1 MPDLF
6 NNPAND
12 YIYPALSPCPGATD
26 DTYLEFINEEIGIV
40 AGNEILSKIDF
51 SDFRIPVA
59 SYSTQIKI
67 ISEGE
72 VVYVPGLTKG
82 LTRRQLGFTM
92 PTLVTTDEDLDSLFM
107 QIDFSINYNQNFAQL
122 DASIDASANY
132 TLNVDIDDAIN
143 IVLAA
148 KSINTTAV
156 YDPSNFFFLGTVDGY
171 DFDITNVT
179 LSLIDTSE
187 NTSSPFA
194 YTANAST
201 YELVEDLTLEVPYA
215 KYPNGAMQGMILKG
229 TFPTAA
235 SDSDKWIY
243 MNTVVSPFI
252 VYEENSTVEYDSSIV
267 TFLDPST
274 SLGTKPTIGTPVD
287 ASGTIDGSTLTSNI
301 ILDASI
307 SNSIISDSSIQNSI
321 IYDTSISDSFLDYSE
336 VVVTYGLNQ
345 PTFSGMEIWDSSITY
360 TNLVDSSIYRGFILD
375 SSVSNCTLYNVILSN
390 SSSSTDNRIIHID
403 ASVYNIIDTST
414 YYEQFSKKVDVGR
427 NIVGTTTILS
437 AAEYLDYINSNN
449 LWIKV
454 GELVAQVSSTDPGD
468 TTKNL
473 VGGFYVFNPHA
484 FDVQIEYIL
493 FI

>member
-6 NNPAND
+6 NNSSND

-26 DTYLEFINEEIGIV
+26 DMYLEFMDDEIGIV
-40 AGNEILSKIDF
+40 AGSEILSKIDF

-67 ISEGE
+67 IHEGE
-72 VVYVPGLTKG
+72 VAYIPGLTKG
-82 LTRRQLGFTM
+82 LTGRQQGFTM

-107 QIDFSINYNQNFAQL
+107 QIDFSINYYKDFAFV
-122 DASIDASANY
+122 DSSIDASSNY
-132 TLNVDIDDAIN
+132 TLNIDVDDAIN

-148 KSINTTAV
+148 KDINTTAV
-156 YDPSNFFFLGTVDGY
+156 YDPSNFFFIGTVDGY

-201 YELVEDLTLEVPYA
+201 YELTEDLTLEIPYA

-229 TFPTAA
+229 TFPSAA

-243 MNTVVSPFI
+243 INNVVSPYI
-252 VYEENSTVEYDSSIV
+252 VYEEDDV
-267 TFLDPST
+267 
-274 SLGTKPTIGTPVD
+274 SLG
-287 ASGTIDGSTLTSNI
+287 L
-301 ILDASI
+301 
-307 SNSIISDSSIQNSI
+307 
-321 IYDTSISDSFLDYSE
+321 
-336 VVVTYGLNQ
+336 
-345 PTFSGMEIWDSSITY
+345 
-360 TNLVDSSIYRGFILD
+360 
-375 SSVSNCTLYNVILSN
+375 
-390 SSSSTDNRIIHID
+390 
-403 ASVYNIIDTST
+403 
-414 YYEQFSKKVDVGR
+414 YEQFSKKVDVGR
-427 NIVGTTTILS
+427 NVPGTTKILS

-449 LWIKV
+449 LWSKV
-454 GELVAQVSSTDPGD
+454 GELAAQVSSVDPVG

-484 FDVQIEYIL
+484 FDIQIEYIL